1 MLLTT
6 IIRVTGAGLQLVFV
20 LAISRLLGPA
30 EAGVFFFGYSIILI
44 LAVLARLG
52 TELSGL
58 RLVSAAAE
66 QGAATALKK
75 LVLARVLLTL
85 LASVALGLSI
95 LFIEDFFFQARFG
108 TNTASKVV
116 LVLALALPAFA
127 LLGLFAEF
135 LKAVKRPNSGVT
147 AQNIAVPGGATLVFL
162 WALLTDFDADP
173 VFVAITVAVIAWFSL
188 VVTLLVWLRW
198 FKSWSS
204 VQPADQSAASEN
216 GVISLIKEAPVLLVV
231 STTSI
236 AMQWM
241 GAVILGIVSS
251 PETVAGYSVSIR
263 MAIVVSTLNS
273 AIASI
278 FAPRMAAAHHKGDLN
293 DLRRNAH
300 QMSLLISGA
309 TFPILVVLFLFSDYW
324 LSFFGQEYV
333 TYSPALRILIVG
345 QVVAALIGHSGT
357 VLVMAGEYRRA
368 RLTSLVAL
376 GILIPTMFVFASAFE
391 TAGAA
396 AAMSI
401 AVISGHLAALWFVR
415 QQLGFWSIPVR
426 ARGVRDLFA

>member
-1 MLLTT
+1 VLLTT

-66 QGAATALKK
+66 QGTATALKK
-75 LVLARVLLTL
+75 LALARVQLTL
-85 LASVALGLSI
+85 LASVALSLSI
-95 LFIEDFFFQARFG
+95 IFIEDLFFQARFE
-108 TNTASKVV
+108 TNAASKVV

-127 LLGLFAEF
+127 LLGLLAEF

-173 VFVAITVAVIAWFSL
+173 VFVAITVAAIAWFSL

-204 VQPADQSAASEN
+204 LQPADQSEAAQS

-278 FAPRMAAAHHKGDLN
+278 FAPRMAAAHHKGDLD

-309 TFPILVVLFLFSDYW
+309 TFPILAVLFLFSEYW

-401 AVISGHLAALWFVR
+401 AVISGHLAALWLVR